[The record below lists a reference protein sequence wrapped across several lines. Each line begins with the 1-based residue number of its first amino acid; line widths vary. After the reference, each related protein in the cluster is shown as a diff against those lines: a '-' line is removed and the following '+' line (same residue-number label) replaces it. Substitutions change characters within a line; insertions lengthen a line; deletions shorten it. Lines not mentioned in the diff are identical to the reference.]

1 MITAARQIPSKI
13 ALKAFLISISI
24 SDATSAPVHA
34 PVPGSGMPTNKTSP
48 QNSYFSIWS
57 RFFIALFSIF
67 STSGRNNF
75 VFFIAVNIFLIKNKI
90 NGIGRIFPTALI
102 RIPFHIVTSS
112 NDDARIPPLS
122 SRIGNSEI
130 INTIASLEICAPKV
144 LVNQVTRLS
153 I

>member
-1 MITAARQIPSKI
+1 MESLYLRNLKSAVLKYSDSSNWNAAVYEWEIYDVDEDDTLSESCVCGKENLR
-13 ALKAFLISISI
+13 
-24 SDATSAPVHA
+24 
-34 PVPGSGMPTNKTSP
+34 
-48 QNSYFSIWS
+48 Y
-57 RFFIALFSIF
+57 LF
-67 STSGRNNF
+67 T
-75 VFFIAVNIFLIKNKI
+75 IKNKI

-112 NDDARIPPLS
+112 NDDARIPPRS